1 MCIESKSKWSVYSD
15 RHLIH
20 RWIQSS
26 LFAVQVNGSWQNVM
40 PATSMSTVFLVFVPW
55 SLTKYLDL
63 HHFESKLNDIFCH
76 GQGWGIR
83 INSWWVNVC
92 YGQLWIEKNL
102 IITWFTYHKQCNGTR
117 KWSAW
122 FIIEWHHIAQW
133 YIKRK
138 LELEWKE
145 VGWGG
150 RLGKMLQQRS
160 MSRKMIYYV
169 WCKRAWL
176 IIWACMMWPYRISNF
191 IHYTEHTWGP

>member
-92 YGQLWIEKNL
+92 YGQLWIEKKSYHHL
-102 IITWFTYHKQCNGTR
+102 IYISQTMQWHSEMICVIYHWMTPHCTVIYKKKIRIGMERSRMRRKTR
-117 KWSAW
+117 KNVTA
-122 FIIEWHHIAQW
+122 
-133 YIKRK
+133 KK
-138 LELEWKE
+138 
-145 VGWGG
+145 
-150 RLGKMLQQRS
+150 
-160 MSRKMIYYV
+160 YV
-169 WCKRAWL
+169 
-176 IIWACMMWPYRISNF
+176 
-191 IHYTEHTWGP
+191 T